1 MFSKNELISS
11 AEDAI
16 SKINS
21 YQEQIKELSS
31 LCFEER
37 KRLRVLRT
45 FYKMLFPEEYT
56 PKTGARKKN
65 CQFPF

>member
-1 MFSKNELISS
+1 MFSKYELISS
-11 AEDAI
+11 AEESI
-16 SKINS
+16 SKIKS
-21 YQEQIKELSS
+21 IQEQIKELTS

-45 FYKMLFPEEYT
+45 FYKMSYPEEYT
-56 PKTGARKKN
+56 PKTGAPKKN

>member
-1 MFSKNELISS
+1 MLSKNELISS
-11 AEDAI
+11 AEDII

-21 YQEQIKELSS
+21 INEQIKELHSI
-31 LCFEER
+31 CFEER

-45 FYKMLFPEEYT
+45 LYKLSYPEEYT
-56 PKTGARKKN
+56 SKTGARKKN